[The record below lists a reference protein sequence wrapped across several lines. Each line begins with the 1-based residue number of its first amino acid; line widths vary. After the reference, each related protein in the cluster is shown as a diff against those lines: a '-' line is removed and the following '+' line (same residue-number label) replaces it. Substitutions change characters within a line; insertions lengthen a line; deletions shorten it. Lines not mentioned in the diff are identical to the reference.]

1 MCPETSPQQIEA
13 FKLNWEIK
21 MPFEFGLFLTI
32 GAIVFVVIILSSII
46 FIVNGKTAKVLE
58 TFGRPHRSARM
69 PGLNFKLPWPITMVV
84 GTVNLQI
91 REIDADVSVKTLDN
105 AFVMLPVKVQYRAS
119 DEPHGAVKAFY
130 ELTDPAQQISSYV
143 LNMVRQTAS
152 GMEMSD
158 LYSNR
163 DSVENEVQGELAERF
178 AHFGFIIE
186 NVLVDEPQPS
196 REVQQAFNRV
206 IASHRLREAAQNEA
220 EAERIRLVGTA
231 RAEAESKQLQGEG
244 IAQMRR
250 AIAAGLEEAME
261 AMRRSGL
268 SPDAAIELLNETN
281 RLDTISTAAHTGN
294 LVIMD
299 TRGETSRLSQFIAA
313 QRATQNVSEGVLQG
327 DWRAHAGQR
336 PQAAGHAQTTHGT
349 HAAGQHQDMDV
360 SNEGASEPHHNDD
373 RSGSS
378 PVSPW

>member
-1 MCPETSPQQIEA
+1 MYLEDYLIWIT
-13 FKLNWEIK
+13 
-21 MPFEFGLFLTI
+21 
-32 GAIVFVVIILSSII
+32 GAVFFVVIAANCI
-46 FIVNGKTAKVLE
+46 FIVNGKTARVLE
-58 TFGRPHRSARM
+58 TFGRPHKAARM
-69 PGLNFKLPWPITMVV
+69 PGLNFKLPWPITSIV
-84 GTVNLQI
+84 GSVNLQI

-119 DEPHGAVKAFY
+119 DEPPGAVKAYY

-163 DSVENEVQGELAERF
+163 DSVENEVQATLAERF

-196 REVQQAFNRV
+196 AEVQAAFNRV
-206 IASHRLREAAQNEA
+206 IESHRLREAAMNEA

-250 AIAAGLEEAME
+250 AVAAGLEEAMD
-261 AMRRSGL
+261 AMKRSGL
-268 SPDAAIELLNETN
+268 SPELAIELLNETN

-294 LVIMD
+294 LIIMD
-299 TRGETSRLSQFIAA
+299 TRGDSSHLSHLVSANQALNVKSQGSESAA
-313 QRATQNVSEGVLQG
+313 DARSSAAT
-327 DWRAHAGQR
+327 
-336 PQAAGHAQTTHGT
+336 
-349 HAAGQHQDMDV
+349 
-360 SNEGASEPHHNDD
+360 
-373 RSGSS
+373 SS
-378 PVSPW
+378 PAPPPQQTQGPWS